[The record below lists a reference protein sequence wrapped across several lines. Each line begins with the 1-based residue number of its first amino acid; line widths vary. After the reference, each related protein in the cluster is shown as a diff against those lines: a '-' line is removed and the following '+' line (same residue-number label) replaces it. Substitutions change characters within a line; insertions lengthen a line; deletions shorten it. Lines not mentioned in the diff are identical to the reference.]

1 MLPAWHFTRAILVRS
16 LGIWLGVRA
25 VVTGGNRALQDPAVP
40 PEPLLELTAVAA
52 VGVVVLVAGLV
63 LLDAG
68 RRNELLFLANLGVGR
83 AVIGGLAVSVA
94 GLVELIIAV
103 AVAAT

>member
-1 MLPAWHFTRAILVRS
+1 
-16 LGIWLGVRA
+16 
-25 VVTGGNRALQDPAVP
+25 
-40 PEPLLELTAVAA
+40 
-52 VGVVVLVAGLV
+52 VVVLVAGLV

-83 AVIGGLAVSVA
+83 AVIGGLAVSLA

-103 AVAAT
+103 AVAAM